1 MNDLGFFETVAM
13 NRKENL
19 NIFLNSYGYNSSI
32 AGRRQAWKKAVLNL
46 HPNKAGNRSTALFQ
60 KASALFDEHYKN
72 KEVVTP
78 VGNVNGSN
86 KPIRRSAVKIFN
98 FWARMICPFGVSM
111 NEFRK
116 LFNGLNVGTELYSHK
131 ITSVSVRNSRQ
142 AGVALKNNKGVVGQ
156 NKVNQFVYNNLT
168 IKFLNTED
176 NKSRPAVTLIV
187 GDIEG
192 LNKGR
197 ALLNG
202 TLQFQGGGDLN
213 KLFSCVQKL
222 FSTIFPS
229 KPGLRSENLYIS
241 QETGQF
247 FINKVIDPKR
257 VFEIKKPGYAKT
269 EKVKCLEY
277 LAYMLSQTTPYNV
290 SAPLNVTV
298 GEHVRK
304 EFPAE
309 SKAKQRV
316 ELPKQGPG
324 LSKKPRV
331 GPQFLTIKTG
341 DFTVKI
347 GTNHVVQFMGQNVD
361 PAKVF
366 YVVHQI
372 YKLAP
377 KGTFIDETNW
387 MPKQKVVNAPRIKAG
402 STSKNPPTPATF
414 EGNCAPGYYC
424 RPNNDGYPCC
434 YMIPLSNP
442 ESARATCIAAYRKWK
457 IPIPAKVRALPFMAG
472 QNNNN
477 GAGPSN
483 ASRGVNR
490 VTVTNRKV
498 LVGSKDCMRHTVD
511 ELKQM
516 ARRAGIFLPA
526 KMPGEKK
533 LKNGRVVPGGWKY
546 FICREL
552 ALKELNRDPSL
563 KPKAPHARINIK
575 GNMTNL
581 YILNE
586 DPVKISGFLR
596 HNKRRAKPE
605 VTSRVCKTLDREMLV
620 KIAEAMGIN
629 TENKSKPVL
638 CAEMHAKSKQ
648 AGVSNANFE
657 AMMNNALAALSNT
670 NSNNNEPAPAPV
682 PKVTKKELTAQE
694 KRNKINNMILE
705 RALQGNEGA
714 RIAIMKLGGTR
725 ANKLLATNNEKKT
738 AILKRLQETYGKTTF
753 GPGGAKANV
762 EVM

>member
-1 MNDLGFFETVAM
+1 MNDLGFFESLSM

-19 NIFLNSYGYNSSI
+19 NFLLNSYGYNSSI
-32 AGRRQAWKKAVLNL
+32 AGRRQAWKKAILNL

-72 KEVVTP
+72 KEEVRP
-78 VGNVNGSN
+78 VGNVNVSN
-86 KPIRRSAVKIFN
+86 SPLRRGPVTIFN
-98 FWARMICPFGVSM
+98 FWARMICPFEVKVK
-111 NEFRK
+111 EFRQ
-116 LFNGLNVGTELYSHK
+116 LFKGLNVGTELHSHK

-142 AGVALKNNKGVVGQ
+142 AGIALKNNKGIIGQ
-156 NKVNQFVYNNLT
+156 NKVDEFVYNNLT

-187 GDIEG
+187 RDVEG
-192 LNKGR
+192 LNRGR

-202 TLQFQGGGDLN
+202 TLQFQGGGDLD
-213 KLFSCVQKL
+213 KLFACVQKL
-222 FSTIFPS
+222 FSNIFPS
-229 KPGLRSENLYIS
+229 KVGLRKNDLYIS

-247 FINKVIDPKR
+247 FINKIIDPTR
-257 VFEIKKPGYAKT
+257 VFEVKKPGYAKT
-269 EKVKCLEY
+269 ERIRSLEY
-277 LAYMLSQTTPYNV
+277 MAYILSRNTPYSV
-290 SAPLNVTV
+290 TAPINIKV
-298 GEHVRK
+298 GERVRK

-316 ELPKQGPG
+316 ELPSQGPG

-366 YVVHQI
+366 YAVNQI
-372 YKLAP
+372 YKMAP

-387 MPKQKVVNAPRIKAG
+387 MPKPKVNAPRIKAA

-414 EGNCAPGYYC
+414 EGTCAPGYYC

-434 YMIPLSNP
+434 YMIPISNP
-442 ESARATCIAAYRKWK
+442 ASARATCIEAYRKWK

-472 QNNNN
+472 HNGNNN

-490 VTVTNRKV
+490 VTVTNKKV
-498 LVGSKDCMRHTVD
+498 MVGSRDCMRHSVE
-511 ELKQM
+511 ELKEM

-552 ALKELNRDPSL
+552 AMKELQRDPTPA
-563 KPKAPHARINIK
+563 PKAPHARVNIK

-605 VTSRVCKTLDREMLV
+605 VTSRVCKTLDREILV
-620 KIAEAMGIN
+620 KIAEAMGIE
-629 TENKSKPVL
+629 TEGKSKPAL
-638 CAEMHAKSKQ
+638 CTEMHAKRKQ
-648 AGVSNANFE
+648 VGVSNANSE
-657 AMMNNALAALSNT
+657 AMMNNAFAAMS
-670 NSNNNEPAPAPV
+670 NSNSNEEPAPPPP
-682 PKVTKKELTAQE
+682 PKVTKKEIAARE
-694 KRNKINNMILE
+694 KRNMINNMILQ

-714 RIAIMKLGGTR
+714 RIAILKLGGPR
-725 ANKLLATNNEKKT
+725 ANTLLATNNERQK
-738 AILKRLQETYGKTTF
+738 AILKRLQENAARPSF
-753 GPGGAKANV
+753 RPGGAKANV

>member
-1 MNDLGFFETVAM
+1 MNDLGFFESLSM

-19 NIFLNSYGYNSSI
+19 NFLLNSYGYNSSI
-32 AGRRQAWKKAVLNL
+32 AGRRQAWKKAILNL

-72 KEVVTP
+72 KEDVRP
-78 VGNVNGSN
+78 LGNVNASN

-98 FWARMICPFGVSM
+98 FWARMICPFGVGV

-116 LFNGLNVGTELYSHK
+116 LFNGLNVGTELHSHK

-142 AGVALKNNKGVVGQ
+142 TGVALKNNKGVVGQ
-156 NKVNQFVYNNLT
+156 NKVNQSVYNNLT

-176 NKSRPAVTLIV
+176 NTSRPAVTLIV
-187 GDIEG
+187 RDVEG
-192 LNKGR
+192 LNRGR

-202 TLQFQGGGDLN
+202 TLQFQGGGDLD
-213 KLFSCVQKL
+213 KLFACVQKL

-229 KPGLRSENLYIS
+229 KLGLRKSDLYIS

-269 EKVKCLEY
+269 EKVKSLEY
-277 LAYMLSQTTPYNV
+277 LAYMLSQTTPYTV
-290 SAPLNVTV
+290 SAPINITV
-298 GEHVRK
+298 GERTRR

-309 SKAKQRV
+309 SKAKQRIEV
-316 ELPKQGPG
+316 PRQGPG

-331 GPQFLTIKTG
+331 GPQFLTIKTD
-341 DFTVKI
+341 DFTLKI

-366 YVVHQI
+366 YVVNQI

-377 KGTFIDETNW
+377 KGTFTDESNW
-387 MPKQKVVNAPRIKAG
+387 MPKAKVNARRIKAA

-414 EGNCAPGYYC
+414 EGACAPGYYC

-434 YMIPLSNP
+434 YMIPISNP
-442 ESARATCIAAYRKWK
+442 ASARATCIAAYRKWK
-457 IPIPAKVRALPFMAG
+457 IPIPAKVRALPFMAS
-472 QNNNN
+472 QNNNNN

-483 ASRGVNR
+483 ATRGVNR

-498 LVGSKDCMRHTVD
+498 LVGSKDCMRHSVE

-526 KMPGEKK
+526 KMPGEKL

-552 ALKELNRDPSL
+552 AMKELQRDPSM

-605 VTSRVCKTLDREMLV
+605 VTSRVCKTLDREILV
-620 KIAEAMGIN
+620 KIAEAMGID
-629 TENKSKPVL
+629 TEGKSKPAL
-638 CAEMHAKSKQ
+638 CTEMHAKSKQ

-657 AMMNNALAALSNT
+657 AMMNNAFAAMS
-670 NSNNNEPAPAPV
+670 NSNSNEEPAPPP
-682 PKVTKKELTAQE
+682 PKVTKKELTAQQ
-694 KRNKINNMILE
+694 KRNKINNMILQ

-714 RIAIMKLGGTR
+714 RIAILKLGGPR
-725 ANKLLATNNEKKT
+725 ANTLLATNNEKRK
-738 AILKRLQETYGKTTF
+738 AILKRLQENYGKSTF